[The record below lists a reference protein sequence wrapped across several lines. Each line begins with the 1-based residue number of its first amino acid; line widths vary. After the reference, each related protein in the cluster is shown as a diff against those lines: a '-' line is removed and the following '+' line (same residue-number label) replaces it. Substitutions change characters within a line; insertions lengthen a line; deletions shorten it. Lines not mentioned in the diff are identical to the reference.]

1 MMEMQYE
8 LQKKSYDSVRT
19 VYHNLQIL
27 QHDLKNNLLC
37 VYNLIENNQNDEA
50 KKYITEF
57 SDTKL
62 SQFHEYIKTGNE
74 IIDTIIN
81 VKLNFAREKNI
92 DIVCNINTDF
102 SGFEEDDIVCLF
114 SNAIDNAIEACLKQT
129 KSRIKINIGNKRNY
143 LCITIGNTITS
154 SVLENNAELKTTK
167 KDFEHHGLGTQSM
180 KNITEKYDGM
190 IEFYEN
196 ENMFITNIM
205 IKSF

>member
-1 MMEMQYE
+1 M
-8 LQKKSYDSVRT
+8 
-19 VYHNLQIL
+19 
-27 QHDLKNNLLC
+27 
-37 VYNLIENNQNDEA
+37 
-50 KKYITEF
+50 
-57 SDTKL
+57 
-62 SQFHEYIKTGNE
+62 
-74 IIDTIIN
+74 
-81 VKLNFAREKNI
+81 
-92 DIVCNINTDF
+92 CNINTDF

-129 KSRIKINIGNKRNY
+129 KSRIKINIENKRNY

-180 KNITEKYDGM
+180 KNITEKYDGI